1 LCGIIGIC
9 AKKNLGIQEL
19 PKLSNATS
27 ILKKS
32 SPVNSSFQLYDKC
45 GFGHTLLSISDPDVQ
60 SNQPFISQ
68 DTRYTLVFNV
78 EIYNY
83 RELKVEWEN
92 TGIQFKTIS
101 HAEVLFELL
110 KLIGKRPNC
119 PLVIISAANYNE
131 TNSRLVIAAA
141 TSLLYAV
148 G

>member
-1 LCGIIGIC
+1 MCGIIGIC

-19 PKLSNATS
+19 PKLSNAIST
-27 ILKKS
+27 LKKS

-60 SNQPFISQ
+60 SNQPFISE

-92 TGIQFKTIS
+92 
-101 HAEVLFELL
+101 VYLR
-110 KLIGKRPNC
+110 GKR
-119 PLVIISAANYNE
+119 LE
-131 TNSRLVIAAA
+131 FQ
-141 TSLLYAV
+141 
-148 G
+148 

>member
-1 LCGIIGIC
+1 MCGIIGIC

-92 TGIQFKTIS
+92 
-101 HAEVLFELL
+101 VYLR
-110 KLIGKRPNC
+110 GKRLEFQQFQPMKKE
-119 PLVIISAANYNE
+119 LE
-131 TNSRLVIAAA
+131 TLSLKTKRGELWICLRLQLMPQACSI
-141 TSLLYAV
+141 
-148 G
+148 